1 MDTQMLSSLRAAD
14 PMARLAAGEA
24 RRLGGRG
31 GELTVV
37 AGRVWLT
44 RRGDL
49 GDHVLGTG
57 QRVRLGT
64 DEAAVIE
71 AWDAAAGATVR
82 WQPHRAGFVAA
93 VLAEPLR
100 GLAFLARSAAL
111 ACAAVARRASRAQ
124 GRLAA

>member
-1 MDTQMLSSLRAAD
+1 MDSHTASLSGKD

-24 RRLGGRG
+24 RRLGQRG
-31 GELTVV
+31 GDLVVV

-49 GDHVLGTG
+49 GDHVLATG
-57 QRVRLGT
+57 QRVRLGAGE
-64 DEAAVIE
+64 DAVIE
-71 AWDAAAGATVR
+71 AWCAADGATVR

-93 VLAEPLR
+93 VLTEPL
-100 GLAFLARSAAL
+100 GGIALLARRLAL
-111 ACAAVARRASRAQ
+111 ACAALARRASRAH